1 MLENV
6 HVGEPFHWVKLPK
19 RALYSSTFMFTRN
32 GVNHLGFTFNPCQM
46 LLSIKSQT
54 ISLISFLWKNET
66 YPQNTNSY
74 VGHWIWWFLIHY
86 IISKKWF
93 VGGVKMSNFDWTCG
107 RISLFDFLEDM
118 SSIRQRKRYLSFY
131 RGRLVVAQDSSRL
144 ATGITETVGSIMW
157 VDLLGWGWWKIS
169 WRILSFESFAVFSL
183 ERTHFERKERDK
195 DWACPFFW
203 WFDGTDSGMHFF
215 VWEFLQIF

>member
-1 MLENV
+1 MCRSFQASSSDGKSLGCCFDVIVWTTLAIIWQGAFQDFMLENV

-32 GVNHLGFTFNPCQM
+32 GVNHLGFTFNPRQM

-93 VGGVKMSNFDWTCG
+93 VGGVKMSNFWLNL
-107 RISLFDFLEDM
+107 R
-118 SSIRQRKRYLSFY
+118 
-131 RGRLVVAQDSSRL
+131 
-144 ATGITETVGSIMW
+144 
-157 VDLLGWGWWKIS
+157 
-169 WRILSFESFAVFSL
+169 
-183 ERTHFERKERDK
+183 
-195 DWACPFFW
+195 
-203 WFDGTDSGMHFF
+203 
-215 VWEFLQIF
+215 